1 VQRIANGRRPR
12 SVARPF
18 HSRVRIIVVESIDV
32 KIQIVVIIIVL
43 VVVIIEVVVIVIII
57 VVIIV
62 IIIIEVDVI
71 FVIIEIVVQ
80 LFVVEIFV
88 VGRQRKNRRHQRLFE
103 RVQRRRPELL
113 QHGTILLR
121 VVMVFLARVL
131 PMAEQQRGDRAA

>member
-1 VQRIANGRRPR
+1 VQQIANGRRPR

-32 KIQIVVIIIVL
+32 KIQIVIIVVVL
-43 VVVIIEVVVIVIII
+43 VVIIIEVVVIII
-57 VVIIV
+57 VVII

-71 FVIIEIVVQ
+71 IIVVVIEIVVQ
-80 LFVVEIFV
+80 LFVVEIFI

-131 PMAEQQRGDRAA
+131 PMAERQRGGRAV

>member
-1 VQRIANGRRPR
+1 VQQIANGRRPR

-32 KIQIVVIIIVL
+32 KIQIVIIVVVL
-43 VVVIIEVVVIVIII
+43 VVIIIEVVVIIII
-57 VVIIV
+57 VVVI

-71 FVIIEIVVQ
+71 IIVVVIEIVVQ
-80 LFVVEIFV
+80 LFVVEIFI

-131 PMAEQQRGDRAA
+131 PMAERQRGGRAV

>member
-1 VQRIANGRRPR
+1 VQQIANGRRPR

-32 KIQIVVIIIVL
+32 KIQIVIIVVVL
-43 VVVIIEVVVIVIII
+43 VVIIIEVVVIIIVII
-57 VVIIV
+57 

-71 FVIIEIVVQ
+71 IIVVVIEIVVQ
-80 LFVVEIFV
+80 LFVVEIFI

-131 PMAEQQRGDRAA
+131 PMAERQRGGRAV

>member
-1 VQRIANGRRPR
+1 VQQIANGRRPR

-32 KIQIVVIIIVL
+32 KIQIVIIVVVL
-43 VVVIIEVVVIVIII
+43 VVIIIEVVVIII
-57 VVIIV
+57 VVI

-71 FVIIEIVVQ
+71 IVVVIEIVVQ
-80 LFVVEIFV
+80 LFVVEIFI

-131 PMAEQQRGDRAA
+131 PMAERQRGGRAV